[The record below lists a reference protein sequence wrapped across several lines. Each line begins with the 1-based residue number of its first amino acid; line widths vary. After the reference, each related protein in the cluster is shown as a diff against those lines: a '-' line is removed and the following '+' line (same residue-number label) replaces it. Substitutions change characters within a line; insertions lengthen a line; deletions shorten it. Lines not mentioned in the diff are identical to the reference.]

1 MAGFSNHC
9 AKAWL
14 KTAAAGGQVEILP
27 PFFAA
32 DGQRRPRFDKVG
44 QRGQAVGVLRPDVEQ
59 FGGNVQTG
67 VVEHDECGGGVAV
80 VGCGGELSHKPGA
93 GEAVHKVQFGSR
105 PNFGQVA
112 AEFVELHFFQAADVF
127 AAHDGF
133 ENAWQKVFHVA
144 GSSCFVVQW
153 DAAEVG
159 LQIVFGNVAQGKAQ

>member
-1 MAGFSNHC
+1 M
-9 AKAWL
+9 
-14 KTAAAGGQVEILP
+14 
-27 PFFAA
+27 
-32 DGQRRPRFDKVG
+32 
-44 QRGQAVGVLRPDVEQ
+44 
-59 FGGNVQTG
+59 
-67 VVEHDECGGGVAV
+67 VEHDECGGGVAV

-93 GEAVHKVQFGSR
+93 GEAAEKVQFGSR

-144 GSSCFVVQW
+144 GSSGFVVQW

-159 LQIVFGNVAQGKAQ
+159 LQIVFGNVAQGKAQQFALEVCGRAAFAGANRQRETGAAGGEQAVGFFD